1 MDIDFT
7 NYPHDLSSNEVIL
20 LVGKAFPDLVHGVDY
35 WVAHQV
41 KANSADRL
49 SPAVI
54 VKWDAEQ
61 VPPTP
66 DDLAT
71 LAGTHAVE
79 IAAFQAAEA
88 RSIQFVAKTPL
99 EFRNT
104 LTASSIYPKTVQAL
118 IDAVDDPALN
128 ARLEAYFEYT
138 DWFRRDDEFT
148 VWLASALGKTPSQF
162 DAIWLTS

>member
-54 VKWDAEQ
+54 VKWDA
-61 VPPTP
+61 VHTPPTP
-66 DDLAT
+66 DDLAA
-71 LAGTHAVE
+71 LAATYSVE
-79 IAAFQAAEA
+79 ITALQAAEA
-88 RSIQFVAKTPL
+88 RSMQFAAQTPL
-99 EFRNT
+99 EFRNM
-104 LTASSIYPKTVQAL
+104 LTANSIYPKSVQAL

-148 VWLASALGKTPSQF
+148 VWLASALGKTPAQF
-162 DAIWLTS
+162 DAIWLAS